1 MSAAGQQ
8 ETNGAPF
15 PTVRTWGYSRR
26 NLRETGSGA
35 QMSVVGGTAAVDSA
49 AFGRR
54 LLAKGLSISEG
65 CRLMHLARSTYYDP
79 PTGQPIVEARLAAR
93 ITEICAEWP
102 RYGSLAVNRTSCW
115 RCS

>member
-1 MSAAGQQ
+1 MTAWGQQ
-8 ETNGAPF
+8 ETNRAPF
-15 PTVRTWGYSRR
+15 LSVRIWGYSRSNTHEADVR
-26 NLRETGSGA
+26 APTSGA
-35 QMSVVGGTAAVDSA
+35 GSTAAVDGPASE
-49 AFGRR
+49 RQ

>member
-1 MSAAGQQ
+1 MFNSEPQHRVPSTSGIRGEAEAILK
-8 ETNGAPF
+8 EADVRAP
-15 PTVRTWGYSRR
+15 T
-26 NLRETGSGA
+26 SGA
-35 QMSVVGGTAAVDSA
+35 GSTAAVDGPASE
-49 AFGRR
+49 RQ

-65 CRLMHLARSTYYDP
+65 FRLMHLARSTYYDP
-79 PTGQPIVEARLAAR
+79 PTSQPIVEARFAAR

>member
-1 MSAAGQQ
+1 MFKTPRQRR
-8 ETNGAPF
+8 APS
-15 PTVRTWGYSRR
+15 TSGVRGEAEVALTRADVR
-26 NLRETGSGA
+26 ALTSGA
-35 QMSVVGGTAAVDSA
+35 GGTAAVDGPASE
-49 AFGRR
+49 RQ